1 MIKDLKPFP
10 ISEEM
15 LGAYLE
21 SNLSLE
27 EAREVEDIIGN
38 NDEFCAFVNEVTL
51 HEIDES
57 VSIEN
62 DFPNWNEN
70 FELPEIK
77 SEDLGSDKYD
87 SLFSNTNINVE
98 TNEFP
103 DYVSNDD
110 LTSYDKQEFYRCVE
124 FEEPEYENNLN
135 TEYNYDN
142 DNNEYDVQW
151 DE

>member
-1 MIKDLKPFP
+1 MP
-10 ISEEM
+10 IFVKR
-15 LGAYLE
+15 
-21 SNLSLE
+21 SL
-27 EAREVEDIIGN
+27 I
-38 NDEFCAFVNEVTL
+38 
-51 HEIDES
+51 S
-57 VSIEN
+57 
-62 DFPNWNEN
+62 WNEN